1 MTLNKDDKTPLLAEE
16 GGIRQR
22 TRKHSDENKEHKSQ
36 KYKDWDPDLP
46 YGGKVYL
53 ARRRKPDPLWIRV
66 TEVTLGGGD
75 RILFLFQKRNA
86 MASKTLPNAIPM
98 DSPAPRARKQKG
110 GNIEKM

>member
-22 TRKHSDENKEHKSQ
+22 TRKNSDDNQEHKSQ
-36 KYKDWDPDLP
+36 EYKDWDPDLP

-66 TEVTLGGGD
+66 TEVMLVQWLLGTGFY
-75 RILFLFQKRNA
+75 LF
-86 MASKTLPNAIPM
+86 SKGERLCI
-98 DSPAPRARKQKG
+98 
-110 GNIEKM
+110 

>member
-22 TRKHSDENKEHKSQ
+22 TRKNSDENKEHKSQ

-86 MASKTLPNAIPM
+86 MACIQTPFVDYLF
-98 DSPAPRARKQKG
+98 G
-110 GNIEKM
+110 GRGIKNVA